1 MYSYSV
7 VVPQDLVVD
16 TSGHHSSG
24 IGARYYWGRAVASKA
39 AVGLLRVILFQCN
52 CFLMSNIC

>member
-24 IGARYYWGRAVASKA
+24 IGARYYWGGAVASKA
-39 AVGLLRVILFQCN
+39 AVGLLRV
-52 CFLMSNIC
+52 